1 MEYIM
6 HKLVF
11 FGAPGAGKGTLS
23 KIMVKELNIPQISTG
38 DLFRQAIKDKT
49 ELGLKVSSIL
59 EKGDLVPDE
68 LTIALVE
75 ERVKQDDCKNGYILD
90 GFPRTMPQAEEWEKS
105 DPIDNAIYF
114 EIDDELVKKRLS
126 GRRLCPKCGAI
137 YNIYFGKPKVEGKC
151 DIDGEDLITRKDDQ
165 EDAVINR
172 LEVYYTQTAPL
183 LDYYKKL
190 NKVITIDASV
200 NPDITFNQIKE
211 KLGL

>member
-1 MEYIM
+1 M

-23 KIMVKELNIPQISTG
+23 KILVKELNIQQISTG
-38 DLFRQAIKDKT
+38 DLFRKAIQDKT

-75 ERVKQDDCKNGYILD
+75 ERVNQGDCNNGYILD
-90 GFPRTMPQAEEWEKS
+90 GFPRTMVQAEEWEKI
-105 DPIDNAIYF
+105 DPVDNAIYF

-137 YNIYFGKPKVEGKC
+137 YNIYFGKPKVDGKC

-165 EDAVINR
+165 ENAVKNR
-172 LEVYYTQTAPL
+172 LDVYYEQTAPL
-183 LDYYKKL
+183 LDYYKGL

-200 NPDITFNQIKE
+200 NPEITFNQIKKE
-211 KLGL
+211 LNI

>member
-1 MEYIM
+1 M

-59 EKGDLVPDE
+59 EKGDLVPDQ

-75 ERVKQDDCKNGYILD
+75 ERVKKDDCKNGYILD
-90 GFPRTMPQAEEWEKS
+90 GFPRTMIQAEEWEKL
-105 DPIDNAIYF
+105 DPVDNAIYF

-126 GRRLCPKCGAI
+126 GRRLCSKCGAI

-151 DIDGEDLITRKDDQ
+151 DIDGEDLIIRKDDQ

-172 LEVYYTQTAPL
+172 LEVYYDQTAPL

-190 NKVITIDASV
+190 DKVLTIDASV
-200 NPDITFNQIKE
+200 NPEITFNQIKE